1 MSNQSLP
8 PGASSPRD
16 DRSGAP
22 RGRAPRWA
30 GEQPVRPENHDRGLD
45 RDRDRDRGE
54 RLAGKADLA
63 GVRGAGDENDVDR
76 EDRTVHGGGGS
87 SSSTMA
93 MLLNAMTMLCC
104 ANVIFGIP
112 GIVFAV
118 RAAHKRDRGRHLEA
132 ETLTRYSWY
141 CLGAGAVFFVTTLIL
156 FGVLLTQAGSWIQGI
171 SPVVN
176 W

>member
-16 DRSGAP
+16 DRPGAQ

-30 GEQPVRPENHDRGLD
+30 GEVPERTGDRAERAAAPRAGA
-45 RDRDRDRGE
+45 RGSD
-54 RLAGKADLA
+54 G
-63 GVRGAGDENDVDR
+63 GDTA
-76 EDRTVHGGGGS
+76 EDRAAPSGGGS

-93 MLLNAMTMLCC
+93 MLLNAMSMLCC

-118 RAAHKRDRGRHLEA
+118 RAAHKRDRGRMAEA

-156 FGVLLTQAGSWIQGI
+156 FGVLLTQAGSWIQGV
-171 SPVVN
+171 SPVDQ